1 MPCCPGA
8 APPDPSAPPFP
19 GYAWKN
25 KVPDDEDDG
34 GGDSNDDG
42 DDDGDGDGDGD
53 GDDDDDLRQILG
65 SRRVPIQRPCH

>member
-53 GDDDDDLRQILG
+53 DDDDDDDIFTVFTMTTFRF
-65 SRRVPIQRPCH
+65 SS